1 MEQIPTP
8 ILVEPG
14 VVEKPRIV
22 TFKIHP
28 KDLELVD
35 LAAMHMGVS
44 RSELIREALSYYLR
58 EVLGLTKD

>member
-8 ILVEPG
+8 ILVEAV

-28 KDLELVD
+28 RDLELID
-35 LAAMHMGVS
+35 TAAMNMGMS
-44 RSELIREALSYYLR
+44 RSELIREAIFYYLR
-58 EVLGLTKD
+58 EVLGYTKD